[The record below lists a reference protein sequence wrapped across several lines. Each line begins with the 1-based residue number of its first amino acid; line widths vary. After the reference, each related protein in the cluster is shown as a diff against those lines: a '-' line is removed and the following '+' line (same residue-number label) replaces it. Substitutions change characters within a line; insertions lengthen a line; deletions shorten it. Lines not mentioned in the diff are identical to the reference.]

1 MTVAPSA
8 TSPATV
14 AGSVEI
20 SDVVD
25 RARLRRETGSRLR
38 AAMTDRGVDALVLL
52 GNDAVTYA
60 TGSSWRLGDAGL
72 SHVERPVVVVLADDP
87 CPHLFPPFRDGCEP
101 ELPADHVHGP
111 LYLEFDEGVDHF
123 AREFAGLV
131 SANAVVGIDE
141 CTGAMRRAQQRL
153 FPARRPIDATQVVDA
168 AKLIKTA
175 DELSC
180 IRDACRITERAMTA
194 VQQALAPGIRQMELS
209 AHFLR
214 RAFESGADA
223 SMVEPI
229 WQVMPDSRSA
239 GAWTTHGD
247 LALPLLATGRELTAG
262 DVLWTDVSLSHGGYC
277 SAFGRT
283 WIVGAAPTSRQQ
295 AQFDRWRGILSAMLE
310 VTRAGATAGDLAR
323 AATAANGGKRPW
335 LPHAYLGHG
344 LGVNPVETPL
354 IGTDLG
360 AEFDENFALEP
371 GMVLVL
377 EPMVW
382 EDGTGGFRS
391 KDVVVITE
399 EGFSSLTDYP
409 YTPYEC
415 R

>member
-1 MTVAPSA
+1 MASSA
-8 TSPATV
+8 ASPVTE
-14 AGSVEI
+14 AGGVEI

-25 RARLRRETGSRLR
+25 RARLRRETGARLR
-38 AAMTDRGVDALVLL
+38 EAMADRGIEALVLL

-87 CPHLFPPFRDGCEP
+87 DPHLFPPFWDGRDSD
-101 ELPADHVHGP
+101 LPADHVHGP
-111 LYLEFDEGVDHF
+111 VYLEFDEGVDHF
-123 AREFAGLV
+123 ARELAELIP
-131 SANAVVGIDE
+131 ATTVVGIDE

-153 FPARRPIDATQVVDA
+153 FPTRRPADATQVVSA

-175 DELSC
+175 DELCC
-180 IRDACRITERAMTA
+180 IRTACRITDAAMA
-194 VQQALAPGIRQMELS
+194 GVQEALAPGIRQMDLS

-229 WQVMPDSRSA
+229 WQVMPDRRNS
-239 GAWTTHGD
+239 GVWTTHGD
-247 LALPLLATGRELTAG
+247 LALPLLATGRELTAS
-262 DVLWTDVSLSHGGYC
+262 DVLWTDVSISHSGYC

-283 WIVGAAPTSRQQ
+283 WIVGAAPTSPQQ
-295 AQFDRWRGILSAMLE
+295 AQFRRWKELLSAVLN
-310 VTRAGATAGDLAR
+310 VTRAGNTAGDLAR
-323 AATAANGGKRPW
+323 AATAANGGQRPW
-335 LPHAYLGHG
+335 LPHGYLGHG
-344 LGVNPVETPL
+344 LGVNPAEAPM

-360 AEFDENFALEP
+360 AEFDENFAFEP

-382 EDGTGGFRS
+382 EDGTGGFRG
-391 KDVVVITE
+391 KEVVVITE
-399 EGFSSLTDYP
+399 AGFIPLTDYP
-409 YTPYEC
+409 YQPYGPC
-415 R
+415 